1 LASYEDYSEEK
12 TAVIYGAENI
22 VNKTL
27 QELSRCKSQVDN
39 CIDSNAPSMF
49 AKPNHPVTV
58 AFRELKKRGIRLRLI
73 AEITKDNISDCKE
86 LMNVFELRHL
96 DEVKGNFGI
105 ADSSYYAASAKS
117 IGSSPPPLLIPPLL
131 IESTLRP
138 FVEQQQYFFDML
150 WRKAIPAKQ
159 RIKEIEEGLKREF
172 IETLQDPEEI
182 QNLSPKLI
190 TSATEEVDIIF
201 STPNTFKRY
210 EREGMIELLTRKA
223 DDGIKVRILLKQ
235 NNDIQPT
242 LERLVNMHPQITIKN
257 LDKSVQTKV
266 ITILADN
273 ELSLVIELKDDAK
286 QNNNEAIGLA
296 TYSNSESTV
305 LSYVS
310 IFETLWLSPGN
321 ILISR

>member
-1 LASYEDYSEEK
+1 LASYENYSEEK

-39 CIDSNAPSMF
+39 CIDSNAPSLF
-49 AKPNHPVTV
+49 VKPNQPVTM

-86 LMNVFELRHL
+86 LMNTFEVRHL

-105 ADSSYYAASAKS
+105 VDGSYYAASAKS
-117 IGSSPPPLLIPPLL
+117 IRSSPPPLLVPPLL
-131 IESTLRP
+131 IETTLRP

-150 WRKAIPAKQ
+150 WRKAISAKQ

-286 QNNNEAIGLA
+286 QNSNEAIGLA

>member
-1 LASYEDYSEEK
+1 MASYEDYSEEK

-27 QELSRCKSQVDN
+27 QDLSRCKSQVDN

-49 AKPNHPVTV
+49 ANPNHPVTM

-86 LMNVFELRHL
+86 LMNVFELKHL

-105 ADSSYYAASAKS
+105 ADGSYYAASAKS

-131 IESTLRP
+131 IESTLKP

-159 RIKEIEEGLKREF
+159 RIKEIEEVLKREY

-190 TSATEEVDIIF
+190 TSVTEEVDIIF
-201 STPNTFKRY
+201 PTPNTFKGY
-210 EREGMIELLTRKA
+210 EREGMIALLTRKA
-223 DDGIKVRILLKQ
+223 DDEIKVRILLKQ

-242 LERLVNMHPQITIKN
+242 LEKLVNMHPHITIKN

-266 ITILADN
+266 TTILADN
-273 ELSLVIELKDDAK
+273 ELSLIIELKDDAK
-286 QNNNEAIGLA
+286 QINNEAIGLA

-310 IFETLWLSPGN
+310 IFETLWLSSGS